1 LGFISNREDP
11 LAIGL
16 SKRLGSPVFGNS
28 LPLSKG
34 FLLVLSAGAKRL
46 PELGLSVLLV
56 ANKLDFSSFFC
67 SYLSSGFG
75 SSGFF
80 CARSILGVIV
90 DVALAREGVTLGLV
104 LFSFEKLLN
113 SVGFESPN
121 KVGVGLVSLISGS
134 SKSLFWGF
142 DTS

>member
-1 LGFISNREDP
+1 
-11 LAIGL
+11 
-16 SKRLGSPVFGNS
+16 
-28 LPLSKG
+28 
-34 FLLVLSAGAKRL
+34 
-46 PELGLSVLLV
+46 
-56 ANKLDFSSFFC
+56 
-67 SYLSSGFG
+67 
-75 SSGFF
+75 
-80 CARSILGVIV
+80 LGVIV

-104 LFSFEKLLN
+104 PLSIEKLLN